1 MQCSCCNR
9 DNALLCSRMDT
20 FPKCSV
26 CHQQFTLKGPVP
38 YLLPCLHAVCETCV
52 TSAAGGVISCSTCQR
67 EVNLADTSLQKDA
80 VRQKEIFHLTVKHRP
95 TEILCTHEND
105 GNQAVCWC
113 QECEEFLCEYCQ
125 NLHNGFKATRRHVV
139 ETFRDTGDMFVE
151 QVCKL
156 HNRYPL
162 EYFDKNCN
170 ISICAKCRLGEHA
183 EHDVEDLDVAA
194 DAAKG
199 RIEQHGKNVTAH
211 HTCHQAYLKSVS
223 KVVNATKNTSS
234 ALKEAI
240 HHTFHSLRTQLD
252 QREKELVIDLEN
264 QTKQELSKLHTVQV
278 TSEGERER
286 CKWTSDYIRTVLR
299 YASNSDFLTLE
310 CSIQDTAKTHLRSVP
325 PETHSAPASR
335 LNTGGLEKLKSYIS
349 DFGSVNE
356 DGSAAQAH
364 THADQGTQT
373 DDSHLTDL
381 ENKYKDL
388 KVLEVADDPTPLAS
402 FDAGVKTYTLKTGTR
417 TPVTL
422 QCPKLQLDAARA
434 NTVWCHV
441 TTDGELVNSPPA
453 TRHSDSGRLQRYR
466 GTCSSTPIPLPPSP
480 SNVTPA
486 PHTPRYWETHSRV
499 GVVGGWLGC
508 LVLEM
513 CVGEES
519 QVDSGW
525 YVSEQRRSWC
535 VSLWRCGMHGRSLC
549 TRVYQQGKR
558 GECYKNTMS
567 NTPRTQ
573 ATLHYG
579 VLLDVGRARL
589 AFIDLDREIVLAK
602 LDVEWR
608 ESLLPVFSVGPPG
621 GFTVNMK
628 VVIGVDITMTDSKK
642 SLIYNALT

>member
-1 MQCSCCNR
+1 
-9 DNALLCSRMDT
+9 MDT

-26 CHQQFTLKGPVP
+26 CQQQFTLKGPVP
-38 YLLPCLHAVCETCV
+38 HLLPCLHAVCETCV
-52 TSAAGGVISCSTCQR
+52 TSAAGGVISCSTCQW
-67 EVNLADTSLQKDA
+67 EVNLTDTSLQKDA

-95 TEILCTHEND
+95 TELLCTNEDD

-125 NLHNGFKATRRHVV
+125 NMHNGVKATRRHVV
-139 ETFRDTGDMFVE
+139 ETFRDMAPGSMFVE
-151 QVCKL
+151 PVCKL

-170 ISICAKCRLGEHA
+170 ISICAKCRIGEHS

-223 KVVNATKNTSS
+223 KVVNDTKNTSS

-278 TSEGERER
+278 TSEGESKR
-286 CKWTSDYIRTVLR
+286 CKWTSDYIRTVLK

-310 CSIQDTAKTHLRSVP
+310 WSIQDTAKTHLRSVP
-325 PETHSAPASR
+325 PETHIASAASF
-335 LNTGGLEKLKSYIS
+335 NTGGLVKLKSYIS

-364 THADQGTQT
+364 TQSDHGSQT
-373 DDSHLTDL
+373 GDSHLTDL

-388 KVLEVADDPTPLAS
+388 NVLEVVDDPTPSAS
-402 FDAGVKTYTLKTGTR
+402 FDAGVKTYTLETGTR
-417 TPVTL
+417 TPVIL

-434 NTVWCHV
+434 NTDYCHV

-453 TRHSDSGRLQRYR
+453 TRHRDSGWLQTYIDSGRLRRYS
-466 GTCSSTPIPLPPSP
+466 GTCSSTPIPLPPPP

-499 GVVGGWLGC
+499 GVVGVGFYWP
-508 LVLEM
+508 VLEM
-513 CVGEES
+513 GVGEES
-519 QVDSGW
+519 QVDSDC
-525 YVSEQRRSWC
+525 YVFDQRRSWC
-535 VSLWRCGMHGRSLC
+535 VSVWDCLTDRGNIC
-549 TRVYQQGKR
+549 TRVCQQGIL
-558 GECYKNTMS
+558 GECYRNTMS
-567 NTPRTQ
+567 TTPRTQ

-579 VLLDVGRARL
+579 VVLDVGRGRL
-589 AFIDLDREIVLAK
+589 AFIDLHREIVLAK

-608 ESLLPVFSVGPPG
+608 ESLLPMFGVGEPDVC
-621 GFTVNMK
+621 TVNMK
-628 VVIGVDITMTDSKK
+628 VVSGVDITMTDSKK

>member
-1 MQCSCCNR
+1 M
-9 DNALLCSRMDT
+9 
-20 FPKCSV
+20 
-26 CHQQFTLKGPVP
+26 
-38 YLLPCLHAVCETCV
+38 
-52 TSAAGGVISCSTCQR
+52 
-67 EVNLADTSLQKDA
+67 DA
-80 VRQKEIFHLTVKHRP
+80 VRQKKILHLTVKHRP
-95 TEILCTHEND
+95 TELLCTHEDD

-125 NLHNGFKATRRHVV
+125 NLHNGFKTTRRHVV
-139 ETFRDTGDMFVE
+139 ETFGDTESIGWHAE
-151 QVCKL
+151 PVCHL
-156 HNRYPL
+156 HNPYPL
-162 EYFDKNCN
+162 AYFDKNCN
-170 ISICAKCRLGEHA
+170 ISICAKCRIGEHA
-183 EHDVEDLDVAA
+183 GHDVEILKVSA

-223 KVVNATKNTSS
+223 KVVNDTKKTSS
-234 ALKEAI
+234 ALKQVI

-252 QREKELVIDLEN
+252 QREKELFIDLEN

-278 TSEGERER
+278 SSEGESKR
-286 CKWTSDYIRTVLR
+286 CKWTSDYIRTVLK

-310 CSIQDTAKTHLRSVP
+310 SSIQDTAKTHLRSVP
-325 PETHSAPASR
+325 PETHIASAASFT
-335 LNTGGLEKLKSYIS
+335 TGGLEKLKSYIS

-434 NTVWCHV
+434 NTDCCHV

-453 TRHSDSGRLQRYR
+453 TRHRDSGRLRRHRDSGRLQTYR
-466 GTCSSTPIPLPPSP
+466 GICSSTPIPLTPPP

-499 GVVGGWLGC
+499 GVLGALGGWFWPV
-508 LVLEM
+508 VLEM
-513 CVGEES
+513 GVGEES
-519 QVDSGW
+519 QVDSGQ
-525 YVSEQRRSWC
+525 YVFVQHRSWC
-535 VSLWRCGMHGRSLC
+535 VSVGSCGTHWGSIC
-549 TRVYQQGKR
+549 TSVCQQGEWE
-558 GECYKNTMS
+558 ECYRNTIS
-567 NTPRTQ
+567 GTPGTQ

-579 VLLDVGRARL
+579 VVLDVGRGRL
-589 AFIDLDREIVLAK
+589 AFIDLDKEIVLAK

-608 ESLLPVFSVGPPG
+608 ESLLPMFSVGESG
-621 GFTVNMK
+621 VDAVNMK
-628 VVIGVDITMTDSKK
+628 VVSGVDITMTDSKK

>member
-1 MQCSCCNR
+1 
-9 DNALLCSRMDT
+9 MDT
-20 FPKCSV
+20 FPKCYV
-26 CHQQFTLKGPVP
+26 CREQFTLKGPVP

-67 EVNLADTSLQKDA
+67 EVNLTDTSLQKDA
-80 VRQKEIFHLTVKHRP
+80 VRQKEIFHLTVTKRP
-95 TEILCTHEND
+95 TELLCTNEDD

-139 ETFRDTGDMFVE
+139 ETFRDMAPGGMFVE
-151 QVCKL
+151 PVCKL

-162 EYFDKNCN
+162 EYFDKHCN
-170 ISICAKCRLGEHA
+170 ISICAKCRLGEHS
-183 EHDVEDLDVAA
+183 EHDVEGLDMAA

-223 KVVNATKNTSS
+223 IVVNDTKNTRR

-264 QTKQELSKLHTVQV
+264 QTKQELSKLHTVQAA
-278 TSEGERER
+278 SEGESER

-325 PETHSAPASR
+325 PETHSAPAASFK
-335 LNTGGLEKLKSYIS
+335 TGGLEKLKSYIS

-381 ENKYKDL
+381 ENKYKHL

-434 NTVWCHV
+434 NTDYCHV
-441 TTDGELVNSPPA
+441 TTDCELVNSRPA
-453 TRHSDSGRLQRYR
+453 TRHRDSGRLRRYR
-466 GTCSSTPIPLPPSP
+466 GICSSTPIPLPPPP

-499 GVVGGWLGC
+499 SVVGGGFGW

-513 CVGEES
+513 GVGEES
-519 QVDSGW
+519 QVDSW
-525 YVSEQRRSWC
+525 EYVCEQRRSWC
-535 VSLWRCGMHGRSLC
+535 VYVGRCGIHLGSLC
-549 TRVYQQGKR
+549 TSVYQQGEQ
-558 GECYKNTMS
+558 GECYRNTMS
-567 NTPRTQ
+567 DTPGTQ

-579 VLLDVGRARL
+579 VVLDVGRGRL
-589 AFIDLDREIVLAK
+589 AFIDLVREIVLAK
-602 LDVEWR
+602 LDVER
-608 ESLLPVFSVGPPG
+608 RKSLLPMFSVGPPDHY
-621 GFTVNMK
+621 TVNMK
-628 VVIGVDITMTDSKK
+628 VVSGVDITMTDSKK

>member
-1 MQCSCCNR
+1 
-9 DNALLCSRMDT
+9 MDT

-26 CHQQFTLKGPVP
+26 CQQQFTLKGPVP

-67 EVNLADTSLQKDA
+67 GVNLTDTSLQKDA

-95 TEILCTHEND
+95 TELLCTHEDD

-113 QECEEFLCEYCQ
+113 QECDEFLCEYCQ
-125 NLHNGFKATRRHVV
+125 NMHNSFKATRRHVV
-139 ETFRDTGDMFVE
+139 ETLGDTAPGGMFVE

-156 HNRYPL
+156 HDRYPL

-170 ISICAKCRLGEHA
+170 ISICAKCRLGDHS
-183 EHDVEDLDVAA
+183 EHDVDDLDVAA

-223 KVVNATKNTSS
+223 KVVNDTKNTSS

-252 QREKELVIDLEN
+252 QREKKLVIDLEN
-264 QTKQELSKLHTVQV
+264 HTKQELSKLRTVHV
-278 TSEGERER
+278 TSEGESKR
-286 CKWTSDYIRTVLR
+286 CKWTSDYIRTALK
-299 YASNSDFLTLE
+299 YASNSDFLSIE
-310 CSIQDTAKTHLRSVP
+310 SSIQDRAKTHLRSVP
-325 PETHSAPASR
+325 PETHSASAASF
-335 LNTGGLEKLKSYIS
+335 NTGGLETLKSYIS

-356 DGSAAQAH
+356 DGLAAQAH
-364 THADQGTQT
+364 THA
-373 DDSHLTDL
+373 
-381 ENKYKDL
+381 
-388 KVLEVADDPTPLAS
+388 A
-402 FDAGVKTYTLKTGTR
+402 AGVETYTLETR
-417 TPVTL
+417 TKTPVTL

-434 NTVWCHV
+434 NTNFCHV
-441 TTDGELVNSPPA
+441 TTDGELVNSRPA
-453 TRHSDSGRLQRYR
+453 TRHRDSGRLRTYR

-499 GVVGGWLGC
+499 GVVGGLLMWPV
-508 LVLEM
+508 VLEM
-513 CVGEES
+513 GVGEES
-519 QVDSGW
+519 QVDSWWCVCG
-525 YVSEQRRSWC
+525 QHRSWC
-535 VSLWRCGMHGRSLC
+535 VCVVRCGTHGGSFC
-549 TRVYQQGKR
+549 TRVYQQGKL
-558 GECYKNTMS
+558 GECYRNTMS
-567 NTPRTQ
+567 DTPGTQ

-579 VLLDVGRARL
+579 VVLDVGRGRL

-608 ESLLPVFSVGPPG
+608 ESLLPMFGVGKSDDY
-621 GFTVNMK
+621 TVNMK
-628 VVIGVDITMTDSKK
+628 VVSGVDITMTDSKK